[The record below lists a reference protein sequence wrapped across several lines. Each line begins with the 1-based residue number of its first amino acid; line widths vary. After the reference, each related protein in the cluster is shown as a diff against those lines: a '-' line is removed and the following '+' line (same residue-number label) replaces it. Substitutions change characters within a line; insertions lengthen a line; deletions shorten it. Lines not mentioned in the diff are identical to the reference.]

1 MLEHIV
7 QMGPML
13 ILAGLAVGWIAE
25 AVTRAGGYGSTSDM
39 ALALVGSAVA
49 GLTVWLGTSG
59 GAGMATMFL
68 IGCGG
73 AVLLIAAQRSMWRGP
88 GLGT

>member
-13 ILAGLAVGWIAE
+13 ILAGLAVGWIAA
-25 AVTRAGGYGSTSDM
+25 AVTRAGGHGSTSDM

-49 GLTVWLGTSG
+49 GLAVWLGTSG
-59 GAGMATMFL
+59 GVGMATMFL